1 MRRPEADNLEGWR
14 VGRIKG
20 QNIFPAFQASIPPTG
35 KPVSLFITFEGP
47 DGSGKSTQINL
58 VTTHLTHLGYQV
70 LCTREPGGTAIGD
83 QIRHVLHDIQNT
95 EMSARAEILLYSA
108 SRAQLVEQV
117 ILPHLAQGGVVLC
130 DRYAD
135 STYAYQ
141 GYGRQLDFETLRL
154 ITDFATQG
162 LKPNLTIYL
171 DVPVEEGLRRKSA
184 ANVNGVGEWNRM
196 DRLELAFHQRVR
208 AGYLEMAQKEPER
221 WLIVNASAPV
231 DQINQ
236 IICERL
242 EQVLEGGSRE

>member
-1 MRRPEADNLEGWR
+1 MKL
-14 VGRIKG
+14 
-20 QNIFPAFQASIPPTG
+20 
-35 KPVSLFITFEGP
+35 SLFITFEGP

-58 VTTHLTHLGYQV
+58 LAEHLSRQGYQV

-83 QIRHVLHDIQNT
+83 QIRQVLHDINNT

-141 GYGRQLDFETLRL
+141 GYGRQLDFGTLRL
-154 ITDFATQG
+154 ITEFATQG

-184 ANVNGVGEWNRM
+184 ANITGEGEWNRM
-196 DRLELAFHQRVR
+196 DQLELAFHQRVR
-208 AGYLEMAQKEPER
+208 TGYLEMAHKAPER
-221 WLIVNASAPV
+221 WLIVDASAPV

-236 IICERL
+236 LICRRL
-242 EQVLEGGSRE
+242 EQVLPIASNQ

>member
-1 MRRPEADNLEGWR
+1 M
-14 VGRIKG
+14 
-20 QNIFPAFQASIPPTG
+20 
-35 KPVSLFITFEGP
+35 SLFITFEGP

-58 VTTHLTHLGYQV
+58 VVDHLTRQGYEV
-70 LCTREPGGTAIGD
+70 LRTREPGGTAIGD
-83 QIRHVLHDIQNT
+83 QIRQVLHDIGNA

-154 ITDFATQG
+154 ITHFATQG

-171 DVPVEEGLRRKSA
+171 DLDVTEGLRRKTA
-184 ANVNGVGEWNRM
+184 ANMTGEGEWNRM
-196 DRLELAFHQRVR
+196 DQLELAFHQRVR
-208 AGYLEMAQKEPER
+208 AGYLEMAQAEPAR
-221 WLIVNASAPV
+221 WLIVDASAPV
-231 DQINQ
+231 AQINQ
-236 IICERL
+236 IICQRL
-242 EQVLEGGSRE
+242 EQVLAVRSKE